1 MQTSF
6 NFLIL
11 KILIYGGLVFLTLG
25 LFHAQVLEGRRYRK
39 LSEQNRIRLIPLEAP
54 RGRVFDK
61 NGHLLATNRP
71 SYDVV
76 ATPEDVTPEVFS
88 RLAKLLTLRERKI
101 RERMSGPREYPFAP
115 VVIKEDIPRHLV
127 FQIEQFRPELPGV
140 GIRISFRRYYP
151 YGETAS
157 HIIGYIG
164 KIGPGEY
171 PKLDRDRFGLNSFV
185 GRFGIEKIFD
195 ERLRGWRGGR
205 QIEVNAN
212 GQLMQVL
219 SEKNP
224 EPGQDVRLTIDL
236 DFQQKIM
243 GLIGGRHA
251 SVAVLNLKTDGLMVL
266 ASSPAFDPNVFVNPG
281 FGTERL
287 GFLKDPESPL
297 LDRGVSSAYPPGSVF
312 KLVTALAALQT
323 GKITPQTRF
332 FCPGYFQLKPGSRP
346 YHCWKQ
352 GGHGSLNLYQAIER
366 SCNVYFYNVGSRLS
380 PEEISR
386 YARELGLGERMELE
400 ATHIAPGLVP
410 DAAWKQAKFHDKWYQ
425 GETLSFAVGQS
436 YLLTSPIQVL
446 RVVSIIAKD
455 GQMTEPHLLED
466 ENPPPSAKRKVA
478 ISEENITTIKRA
490 MLQVVQ
496 SDYGTGQFARL
507 SFDKM
512 AAKTGTAQAPP
523 RKAHSWMSGFFPY
536 QNPELAF
543 VVFVEHGGPGGIT
556 SAHIV
561 KQMFEI
567 WRDMNAQKVA

>member
-6 NFLIL
+6 RFLIL
-11 KILIYGGLVFLTLG
+11 KALIYSGFVFLSFG
-25 LFHAQVLEGRRYRK
+25 LFNAQVIEGRRYRK

-88 RLAKLLTLRERKI
+88 RLSKLLKMPEKKV

-115 VVIKEDIPRHLV
+115 VIIQEDISRDLV
-127 FQIEQFRPELPGV
+127 FQIEQYRPELPGV
-140 GIRISFRRYYP
+140 EIRVSFLRYYP

-164 KIGPGEY
+164 KIGPDEY
-171 PKLDRDRFGLNSFV
+171 QKLQRDRYGLNSFV

-205 QIEVNAN
+205 QIEVNAY
-212 GQLMQVL
+212 GQLMKVL
-219 SEKNP
+219 SQKDP
-224 EPGQDVRLTIDL
+224 EHGQDLHLTLDL
-236 DFQQKIM
+236 DFQQRVM
-243 GLIGGRHA
+243 QLIEGKRA
-251 SVAVLNLKTDGLMVL
+251 SVAVLNLKTDGLIVL

-281 FGTERL
+281 LGEARL
-287 GFLKDPESPL
+287 EFLKDPESPL

-323 GKITPQTRF
+323 GKINPQTRF
-332 FCPGYFQLKPGSRP
+332 FCPGYFQLKSGSRP
-346 YHCWKQ
+346 YHCWKE

-366 SCNVYFYNVGSRLS
+366 SCNVYFYNLGARLS
-380 PEEISR
+380 PEEISQ
-386 YARELGLGERMELE
+386 YARELGLGERMQLE
-400 ATHIAPGLVP
+400 TSNIAPGLVP
-410 DAAWKQAKFHDKWYQ
+410 DAAWKRTKYHDKWYQ
-425 GETLSFAVGQS
+425 GETLSFAIGQS

-446 RVVSIIAKD
+446 RLVSIIAKD
-455 GQMTEPHLLED
+455 GLMVEPHLLEE
-466 ENPPPSAKRKVA
+466 ENASPAAKQHVA
-478 ISEENITTIKRA
+478 INEENLKTIKRA

-507 SFDKM
+507 SFEKM
-512 AAKTGTAQAPP
+512 AAKTGTAQVPP

-536 QNPELAF
+536 QNPEVAF
-543 VVFVEHGGPGGIT
+543 VVFVEHGGPGGLT

-561 KQMFEI
+561 KKMFEI